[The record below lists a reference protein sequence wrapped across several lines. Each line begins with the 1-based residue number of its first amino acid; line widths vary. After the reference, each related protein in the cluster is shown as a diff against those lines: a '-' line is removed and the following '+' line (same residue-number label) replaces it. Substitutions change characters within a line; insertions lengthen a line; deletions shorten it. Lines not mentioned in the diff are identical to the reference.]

1 MKTNQLIQSDPLPDG
16 YGIFPYLIIRISGC
30 LYLQVPITLC
40 NQTFC
45 NKVLAKEV
53 ELPSGVFVGIDTYEE
68 KMKRTELTTSADIQ
82 EKLIYFLRQY
92 VNDKSFQYKNGN
104 ISLKLK
110 DTRTCLVLD
119 KDKCIYYENAELIE
133 SDALPSGGL
142 LIDNRYQWLRQGG
155 LHYLEDQ
162 PEFIDLSG
170 SEVL

>member
-1 MKTNQLIQSDPLPDG
+1 MTTNQLIQSDPLPDG
-16 YGIFPYLIIRISGC
+16 YGIFPYLIIRIRGG
-30 LYLQVPITLC
+30 LYLQVPVTLC

-45 NKVLAKEV
+45 NKVEAKEV

-68 KMKRTELTTSADIQ
+68 KIKRTELTASAAIQ

-92 VNDKSFQYKNGN
+92 VNYKSLEYKNGN
-104 ISLKLK
+104 NSLNLK
-110 DTRTCLVLD
+110 DCRTCLVLD

-142 LIDNRYQWLRQGG
+142 LIDSQYQWLRQGG

-170 SEVL
+170 SEDV